1 MRDFDEI
8 FAITAKRKGGVEAL
22 EKMLEPAISPTEL
35 RAIPDD
41 RWLAN
46 FSKCVFQAGFN
57 WKVIE
62 TKWPGF
68 ETAFHGFDVGRCA
81 FMNDEWFDALITDT
95 SIVRNGTKILS
106 VRDNA
111 VFISDLAREHGSA
124 GAFFA
129 NWPADDYFGLLGL
142 MKKRG
147 ARLGAATGQ
156 YALRFIGMD
165 GFIMSGDVVA
175 RLIAEG
181 VIDGPP
187 TSKRAQAAVQAAFN
201 EWMRQS
207 GRGLKQISR
216 VLAMSVG

>member
-8 FAITAKRKGGVEAL
+8 FSIAAKRKGGVEAL
-22 EKMLEPAISPTEL
+22 DAMLEPAISPAEL

-46 FSKCVFQAGFN
+46 FTKCVFQAGFN

-62 TKWPGF
+62 TKWSGF

-81 FMNDEWFDALITDT
+81 FMNDEWFDRLITDT

-111 VFISDLAREHGSA
+111 VFISDLAKEHGSA

-129 NWPADDYFGLLGL
+129 DWPADDYFGLLNV

-147 ARLGAATGQ
+147 SRLGAATGQ

-175 RLIAEG
+175 RLMAEG

-201 EWMRQS
+201 QWMTQS